1 MRREHHYWVYIIG
14 SISGTLYTGV
24 TNDLLGRSMEHKSG
38 EGSEFTS
45 RYHCDRLLYFEFFR
59 YVRSAICREK
69 QIKSWRRSKKV
80 ALIQSM
86 NPTWRDLSKD
96 LDVKF
101 RGPNSDTSLRSV

>member
-38 EGSEFTS
+38 KGSDFTS

-96 LDVKF
+96 LDVEF
-101 RGPNSDTSLRSV
+101 RGPDSDTSLRSV